1 MIEKHRDGT
10 GRRAMAD
17 GLDMA
22 RKFTAALKGG
32 SADALANLLAE
43 EPLFQQLNVNLAGRD
58 AVLGRLTAPETSRI
72 YRESAWEE
80 PVRNGD
86 AVKAVGRMPQG
97 APAGGV
103 ILTLHVAG
111 DRIATVQ
118 QQPIPGTPRAPSPL
132 ELSPALMKTIDSAL
146 ASRHPML
153 VSYVDAE
160 GQPVLAFRG
169 STQAFSETQLA
180 IWVRNPAGR
189 FATSIA
195 KNPRVALM
203 YRDEDSKATY
213 QFAGRAR
220 IDGSEA
226 TRKKVFES
234 AAKVEQDHDFAR
246 VGIAVIIDLERVEG
260 YAGLSPTGPV
270 DPIRMA
276 R

>member
-1 MIEKHRDGT
+1 
-10 GRRAMAD
+10 MAD
-17 GLDMA
+17 GLDVA
-22 RKFTAALKGG
+22 RKFIAALKDG
-32 SADALANLLAE
+32 SAEALAKLLAA
-43 EPLFQQLNVNLAGRD
+43 EPVFQQLNVDLAGRD
-58 AVLGRLTAPETSRI
+58 AVLGRLTAPETSRV
-72 YRESAWEE
+72 YRDSAWEE

-97 APAGGV
+97 LPSGGV
-103 ILTLHVAG
+103 ILTLHIAG
-111 DRIATVQ
+111 DRIATIQ
-118 QQPIPGTPRAPSPL
+118 QQPIPGTPRAPADLKLTPDL
-132 ELSPALMKTIDSAL
+132 AKTVNAAL

-153 VSYVDAE
+153 VSYVDAD

-169 STQAFSETQLA
+169 STQAFSDTQLA
-180 IWVRNPAGR
+180 IWVRNAGGR

-195 KNPRVALM
+195 KNPKVALM

-213 QFAGRAR
+213 QFSGRAR

-246 VGIAVIIDLERVEG
+246 VGVAVIIDLDRVDG

-270 DPIRMA
+270 DPVRMA